1 MGILFEFLGDMRRW
15 DTATKIAMCLAFGL
29 LWVMIAVLMFGG
41 ERWRNPSLAGAIGML
56 GSMQAIALWGNR
68 HLVSVYTQAQRAFMN
83 GDFAQTRAL
92 LEKLISDNQN
102 AQKNTD
108 IDVYVLLGNA
118 TRNLGDLQTSL
129 RVLQHAVQSQP
140 DYHFALYGL
149 GRTQIVLGAY
159 AEAITSIKKS
169 ILQGAPNVVKFDL
182 GFAYFLAN
190 DHEMAQETLLDIL
203 PSLNEVHRQAMAQ
216 WILFRLGIGEE
227 PTQETLRE
235 ALLFWQAEVK
245 RFLASGYAQAVQ
257 QMIGLW
263 IQ

>member
-1 MGILFEFLGDMRRW
+1 MGILFEFLRDMRRW

-29 LWVMIAVLMFGG
+29 LLVMIAVLALGG
-41 ERWRNPSLAGAIGML
+41 ERWRNPALAGGIGML

-68 HLVSVYTQAQRAFMN
+68 HLVSVYTQAQRAFIN

-92 LEKLISDNQN
+92 LEKLMSDNQQ

-118 TRNLGDLQTSL
+118 TRNLGDTQTSL
-129 RVLQHAVQSQP
+129 RVLQHALQSQP

-149 GRTQIVLGAY
+149 GRTQMVLGAY

-190 DHEMAQETLLDIL
+190 DHEMAQQTFLDIL
-203 PSLNEVHRQAMAQ
+203 PNLNEVHRRVMAQ
-216 WILFRLGIGEE
+216 WILFRLGATEKPSDSTIA
-227 PTQETLRE
+227 E
-235 ALLFWQAEVK
+235 ALVFWQAEVR
-245 RFLASGYAQAVQ
+245 RFAGSVYAQTIQ
-257 QMIGLW
+257 QIIGLW